1 MLVKIIN
8 DKLDNYGIEF
18 KVRRM
23 NYNEIIVNYPNEAG
37 IKSFYFK
44 DVELKGENDMDD
56 FLINNRDFLKIKLKK
71 GISVFFYSALYD
83 SLKYEI
89 KEEIEKLNVLRDKYR
104 INNRGIWEKEL
115 LLTVNKKYPLGVIA
129 SGQNFK
135 RDGYNIIINKIEK
148 ENFVKICYE
157 EIENIQREI
166 KLKSGVLSS
175 FDEALEDIKNQGEI
189 SSNMDVELN

>member
-8 DKLDNYGIEF
+8 DRMDNYGVEF

-23 NYNEIIVNYPNEAG
+23 NYNEVIVNYPNESG
-37 IKSFYFK
+37 INSFYFK

-157 EIENIQREI
+157 EIENIKKEI

-175 FDEALEDIKNQGEI
+175 FDEALDDIKN
-189 SSNMDVELN
+189 

>member
-8 DKLDNYGIEF
+8 DELDNYGIEF

-23 NYNEIIVNYPNEAG
+23 NYNEIIVNYPNELG

-148 ENFVKICYE
+148 ENFVKTCYE

-189 SSNMDVELN
+189 SSNMAVELN